1 MAYLPIIQQFLT
13 IPYLIIANN
22 KNKAVKEKAENS
34 NNTET
39 KADAKDSRDECGVSG
54 TSVPLVSANKNNNN
68 NTKKSDKI
76 EDRILKPPPQF
87 GGDMEMKQLAMVISR
102 EIYQESPN
110 IHFDDIVKLDEA
122 KRLLAEAVQLPLKFP
137 SLFTGIL
144 RPWKGILLHGPP
156 GNVIYSFINSLMFLL
171 HLIYSRYW

>member
-1 MAYLPIIQQFLT
+1 MEH
-13 IPYLIIANN
+13 NN
-22 KNKAVKEKAENS
+22 AES
-34 NNTET
+34 
-39 KADAKDSRDECGVSG
+39 KADAKDSSDEFGVSG
-54 TSVPLVSANKNNNN
+54 TSVPLVSANKNNNNNNN

-110 IHFDDIVKLDEA
+110 INFDDIVKLDEA

-156 GNVIYSFINSLMFLL
+156 GNFIYSLMFLL
-171 HLIYSRYW
+171 ILITARHW

>member
-1 MAYLPIIQQFLT
+1 M
-13 IPYLIIANN
+13 
-22 KNKAVKEKAENS
+22 KEKAET
-34 NNTET
+34 NNTEA
-39 KADAKDSRDECGVSG
+39 KSEAKDNGDEFGVSG
-54 TSVPLVSANKNNNN
+54 TSVSLVSANKNNT
-68 NTKKSDKI
+68 NTKKIDKI

-87 GGDMEMKQLAMVISR
+87 GGDMEMKQLATVISR

-110 IHFDDIVKLDEA
+110 VHFDDIVKLDEA

-156 GNVIYSFINSLMFLL
+156 GLGHSFVYLYTCLL
-171 HLIYSRYW
+171 PRLQVLAKLYWPRQWLLNAALHFLIYRHPH

>member
-1 MAYLPIIQQFLT
+1 MIYSLILT
-13 IPYLIIANN
+13 YYSLIASN
-22 KNKAVKEKAENS
+22 KNKTTSKEKAEN
-34 NNTET
+34 NNSES
-39 KADAKDSRDECGVSG
+39 KADTKDNSDEFGVSG
-54 TSVPLVSANKNNNN
+54 TSVPLVSNNKNNN

-87 GGDMEMKQLAMVISR
+87 GGDVEMKQLAMVISR

-137 SLFTGIL
+137 ALFTGIL

-156 GNVIYSFINSLMFLL
+156 GRDSLT
-171 HLIYSRYW
+171 H